1 MSLKQDSEKGLP
13 TIKDVAE
20 AANVSLKTVSRVIN
34 KNENVRP
41 ETRDRVLF
49 AAKALGYQP
58 NAIARSL
65 RMKKTYTIG
74 VLIADITN
82 SFYSAMVRGIE
93 EVAVARDYS
102 VIIADTN
109 ELLKKEKRYAKIFA
123 EKQVEGLIVV
133 PAPGSQK
140 YLESLMER
148 FPIVFL
154 DRCGEGIK
162 TSVVKVENER
172 GAYELT
178 KHLLEHGYREV
189 AYVGDSEGLSTARER
204 FAGFAKALKEEGV
217 NLSPELVKTGNKTAQ
232 DAYSATR
239 GLLRCLPRPQAV
251 FAGNNLMVQGA
262 LRALNH
268 AGLEVPRDIALV
280 GFDDFEMADT
290 LRPRLTVVSQP
301 AYEMGR
307 QAANI
312 LFGQVENVSREAKEV
327 VFPVELI
334 IRESCGCLGGG
345 LNAHS

>member
-1 MSLKQDSEKGLP
+1 MSVKEDSEKSLP

-34 KNENVRP
+34 KNEKVRA
-41 ETRDRVLF
+41 ETRDRVLL

-65 RMKKTYTIG
+65 RSKKTYTIG

-82 SFYSAMVRGIE
+82 GFFSAMVRGIE

-109 ELLKKEKRYAKIFA
+109 EMLKKERRYSRIFA

-133 PAPGSQK
+133 PALGSQK
-140 YLESLMER
+140 YLENLAKR

-154 DRCGEGIK
+154 DRCGEGIN

-189 AYVGDSEGLSTARER
+189 AYVGDSESLSTAQGR
-204 FAGFAKALKEEGV
+204 FAGFARALKESGV
-217 NLSPELVKTGNKTAQ
+217 HLSPAFIKAGNRTVQ
-232 DAYSATR
+232 DAYSAAQE
-239 GLLRCLPRPQAV
+239 LLRCLPRPQAV
-251 FAGNNLMVQGA
+251 FAGNNLMVQGT
-262 LRALNH
+262 LRALSR
-268 AGLEVPRDIALV
+268 AGLEVPRDLALV

-301 AYEMGR
+301 VYEMGR

-312 LFGQVENVSREAKEV
+312 LFGQMENASRERQEV

-334 IRESCGCLGGG
+334 IRESCGCLGRS
-345 LNAHS
+345 LNVHP